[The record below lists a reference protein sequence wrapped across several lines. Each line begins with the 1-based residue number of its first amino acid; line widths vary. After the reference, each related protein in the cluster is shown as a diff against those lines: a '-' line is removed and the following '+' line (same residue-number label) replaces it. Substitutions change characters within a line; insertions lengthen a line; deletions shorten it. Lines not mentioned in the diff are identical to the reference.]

1 MIEKKMRVMPMP
13 GRKKILIVEDERHIA
28 RFVQLE
34 LKHEGF
40 DTAIEGNGRLAF
52 DRILNEKYDLVLL
65 DVMLPEMDG
74 MEICRRV
81 REHSSSVP
89 IIMLTA
95 KDEISDKVNG
105 LDLGANDYMTKP
117 FAMPELLARIRAT
130 LRDSIHN

>member
-1 MIEKKMRVMPMP
+1 MPDK
-13 GRKKILIVEDERHIA
+13 RKILIVEDEIRIA

-34 LKHEGF
+34 LRHEGF
-40 DTAIEGNGRLAF
+40 DTITESNGRLALN
-52 DRILNEKYDLVLL
+52 RILTEKFDLVLL

-74 MEICRRV
+74 MQICRQV
-81 REHSSSVP
+81 RRHSNVP

-130 LRDSIHN
+130 LRDAHHN

>member
-1 MIEKKMRVMPMP
+1 MSDKR
-13 GRKKILIVEDERHIA
+13 KILIVEDEARIA

-34 LKHEGF
+34 LRHEGF
-40 DTAIEGNGRLAF
+40 DTITEGNGRLALE
-52 DRILNEKYDLVLL
+52 RILKENFDLVLL

-81 REHSSSVP
+81 RQTSGVP

-105 LDLGANDYMTKP
+105 LDLGANDYITKP
-117 FAMPELLARIRAT
+117 FAVAELLARIRAT
-130 LRDSIHN
+130 LRGANHN

>member
-1 MIEKKMRVMPMP
+1 MPD
-13 GRKKILIVEDERHIA
+13 KLKILIVEDEVRIA

-34 LKHEGF
+34 LRHEGF
-40 DTAIEGNGRLAF
+40 EPAIEGNGRIALE
-52 DRILNEKYDLVLL
+52 RILNEKFDLVLL

-74 MEICRRV
+74 MQICRRV
-81 REHSSSVP
+81 RQCSNVP

-130 LRDSIHN
+130 LRDTNRR

>member
-1 MIEKKMRVMPMP
+1 MPDK
-13 GRKKILIVEDERHIA
+13 RKILIVEDEIRIA

-34 LKHEGF
+34 LRHEGF
-40 DTAIEGNGRLAF
+40 DTITESNGRLALN
-52 DRILNEKYDLVLL
+52 RILTEKFDLVLL

-74 MEICRRV
+74 MQICRQV
-81 REHSSSVP
+81 RRHSNVP
-89 IIMLTA
+89 IIILTA

-130 LRDSIHN
+130 LRDAHHN

>member
-1 MIEKKMRVMPMP
+1 MSDKR
-13 GRKKILIVEDERHIA
+13 KILIVEDEARIA

-34 LKHEGF
+34 LRHEGF
-40 DTAIEGNGRLAF
+40 DTSIEGNGRVAL
-52 DRILNEKYDLVLL
+52 DKILNEKFDLVLL
-65 DVMLPEMDG
+65 DVMLPELDG
-74 MEICRRV
+74 MQICQAVRRT
-81 REHSSSVP
+81 SNVP

-105 LDLGANDYMTKP
+105 LDIGANDYMTKP

>member
-1 MIEKKMRVMPMP
+1 MIEKKMRVMPMFD
-13 GRKKILIVEDERHIA
+13 RKKILIVEDERHIA

-34 LKHEGF
+34 LRHEGF
-40 DTAIEGNGRLAF
+40 ETAIEGNGRLAF
-52 DRILNEKYDLVLL
+52 DRILKENYDLVLL
-65 DVMLPEMDG
+65 DIMLPEMDG

-81 REHSSSVP
+81 RERSNVP

>member
-1 MIEKKMRVMPMP
+1 MPDK
-13 GRKKILIVEDERHIA
+13 RKILIVEDEVRIA

-34 LKHEGF
+34 LRHEGF
-40 DTAIEGNGRLAF
+40 DTLTESNGRIALN
-52 DRILNEKYDLVLL
+52 RILNEKFDLVLL

-74 MEICRRV
+74 MQICRRV
-81 REHSSSVP
+81 RQHSDVP

-130 LRDSIHN
+130 LRDTHHN

>member
-1 MIEKKMRVMPMP
+1 MPDK
-13 GRKKILIVEDERHIA
+13 RKILIVEDEMRIA

-34 LKHEGF
+34 LRHEGF
-40 DTAIEGNGRLAF
+40 ETFTEGNGRHALE
-52 DRILNEKYDLVLL
+52 RILNEKFDLILL

-74 MEICRRV
+74 LEICRRV
-81 REHSSSVP
+81 RRQSKVP

-117 FAMPELLARIRAT
+117 FAMPELLARIRAA
-130 LRDSIHN
+130 LRVAMQN